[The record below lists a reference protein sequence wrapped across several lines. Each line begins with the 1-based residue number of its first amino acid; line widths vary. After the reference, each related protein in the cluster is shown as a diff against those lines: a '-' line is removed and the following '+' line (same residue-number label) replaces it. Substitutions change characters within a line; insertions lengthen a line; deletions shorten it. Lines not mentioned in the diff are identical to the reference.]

1 MDFKIALE
9 GLEHQDEVISST
21 ASTFSVNLISQI
33 QRTSEKTELDYHLLG
48 QQHPRNITKD
58 IRGR

>member
-9 GLEHQDEVISST
+9 GLEHQDEVSSST

-48 QQHPRNITKD
+48 HPRDITKD
-58 IRGR
+58 RRGR